1 MKKKKN
7 QLEYEEEQDYDIY
20 DGVYVEE
27 LLEDDEISDREEA
40 FMNGY
45 NES

>member
-1 MKKKKN
+1 MKKKKD
-7 QLEYEEEQDYDIY
+7 QLEYEEDYDIY
-20 DGVYVEE
+20 DEDYVEE

>member
-7 QLEYEEEQDYDIY
+7 NLNHESEDIY
-20 DGVYVEE
+20 DENYVEE
-27 LLEDDEISDREEA
+27 LLEDDEITEKEEA
-40 FMNGY
+40 FMIGY